1 MVTNSNVSKRDKE
14 EDHKKDESQQSSNEE
29 SQEYQYLDDDPTSD
43 CELPNELSEEINGLN
58 ANELSIRNTLLEIL
72 HQYQSKDVESDKILI
87 SLNFINGIID
97 ITNVNVKKIVQSKLS
112 ELNEGQQWFDQ
123 VLNKKTW
130 TPTSDN
136 NLNSTNQQHRHH
148 QLSLES
154 SSFYNNNNSTNNY
167 HNNNNYNKN
176 NDNRLLN
183 LMTTSQS
190 VQGTSANNALYE
202 EIRAQERQLLE
213 WITTQI

>member
-130 TPTSDN
+130 TPTSEFINYCNQFTDDMCN
-136 NLNSTNQQHRHH
+136 HIEFTTLVHNPESTGLRKYQFPE
-148 QLSLES
+148 LE
-154 SSFYNNNNSTNNY
+154 
-167 HNNNNYNKN
+167 
-176 NDNRLLN
+176 
-183 LMTTSQS
+183 
-190 VQGTSANNALYE
+190 A
-202 EIRAQERQLLE
+202 
-213 WITTQI
+213 

>member
-1 MVTNSNVSKRDKE
+1 
-14 EDHKKDESQQSSNEE
+14 DESQQSSNEE

-130 TPTSDN
+130 TPTSEFIN
-136 NLNSTNQQHRHH
+136 YCNQFTDDMCNHIEFTTLVHNKVYKSKVIITPEKKKVIKEITH
-148 QLSLES
+148 SYPESPSLGTPS
-154 SSFYNNNNSTNNY
+154 SS
-167 HNNNNYNKN
+167 
-176 NDNRLLN
+176 L
-183 LMTTSQS
+183 
-190 VQGTSANNALYE
+190 
-202 EIRAQERQLLE
+202 I
-213 WITTQI
+213 